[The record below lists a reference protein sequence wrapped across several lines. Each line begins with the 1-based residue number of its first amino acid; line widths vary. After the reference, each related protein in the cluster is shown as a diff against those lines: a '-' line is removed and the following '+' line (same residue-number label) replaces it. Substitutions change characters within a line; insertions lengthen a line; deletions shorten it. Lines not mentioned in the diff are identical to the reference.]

1 MSRALFTPMFLVGT
15 DAPIGGGGGG
25 FNGLDDQ
32 LQEEPED
39 VEADYEKEDLARL
52 INAEFML
59 PFKDANYNGIDQS
72 NRFDELIQ
80 RVSSHNDDERMILAM
95 YSMTAA
101 LGARTLDHMLRSSN
115 ANLKN
120 CSGTR
125 NRHAER
131 IAELE
136 REIRLLK
143 GDTADMKSLGT
154 QISAK
159 LEAQSVE
166 VLPMIAQ
173 VNITMGWYYFM
184 HGFEPSKPLDPVKYM
199 EARRMVDTYGN
210 YVDPMTSRYPAYD
223 ELMRRLIEMRRRA

>member
-1 MSRALFTPMFLVGT
+1 MPQAFYAPMFLVGADVDTYFRQT
-15 DAPIGGGGGG
+15 DP
-25 FNGLDDQ
+25 L
-32 LQEEPED
+32 EEYPED
-39 VEADYEKEDLARL
+39 FDAEAEDEKEALARE
-52 INAEFML
+52 INAEFME
-59 PFKDANYNGIDQS
+59 PFGDARYAGIDPS
-72 NRFDELIQ
+72 NRFDELI
-80 RVSSHNDDERMILAM
+80 RRASVYNDDERMVLAM
-95 YSMTAA
+95 HSMTAA
-101 LGARTLDHMLRSSN
+101 LGARTLDHMLRAST

-173 VNITMGWYYFM
+173 VNITMGWYYFL
-184 HGFEPSKPLDPVKYM
+184 HGFEPGKPLDPDKYM
-199 EARRMVDTYGN
+199 EARGMVSAYGG
-210 YVDPMTSRYPAYD
+210 YVDPMTGRYPAYD
-223 ELMRRLIEMRRRA
+223 ELMRRLIELRRRAA